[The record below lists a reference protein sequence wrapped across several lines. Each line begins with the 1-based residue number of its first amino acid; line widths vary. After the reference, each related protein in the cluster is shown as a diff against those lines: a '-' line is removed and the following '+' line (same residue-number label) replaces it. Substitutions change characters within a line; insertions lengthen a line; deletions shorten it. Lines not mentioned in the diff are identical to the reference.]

1 MDSDLNV
8 NELIMNFFH
17 TRQYKKNCRKTFC
30 KVGINER
37 VMRKNQKHFLRHKS
51 SFFSSSVLLYFFLP
65 LSCSFN
71 LLRSFFY
78 SAVDDDDN
86 KINFFTKSSLNMQKS
101 EWIKTIFLYKTKEN
115 GFKVWARHTYRYSC
129 NTHTQLI

>member
-78 SAVDDDDN
+78 SAVDDDNN
-86 KINFFTKSSLNMQKS
+86 KINFFTKSPQNMQKS
-101 EWIKTIFLYKTKEN
+101 EWIKTIFFCIKLKKMGLKFEKGTRT
-115 GFKVWARHTYRYSC
+115 GTPVTQ
-129 NTHTQLI
+129 TQLI